1 MPNLSRTTLLR
12 RQMID
17 YEGSWR
23 LNPLTK
29 LWARICMHFTWA
41 VRPLLQS
48 WENFHRPH
56 VQGLLCLNPRFSKI
70 RLPIWWLL
78 YTFYA
83 EGHRTELWR
92 AKISQRR
99 SAKEAERHFFLA
111 IAPNE
116 TTKRNQRPSAEFL
129 LMCESHLRSWRTKDA
144 DFIGFRFRNF
154 KASWSISTVSGNAI
168 PLPRAK
174 VNYLSQRSLFKKS
187 RDYANSAP
195 LQAFYLT
202 SCRD

>member
-1 MPNLSRTTLLR
+1 
-12 RQMID
+12 MID

-48 WENFHRPH
+48 WENFQRPH

-92 AKISQRR
+92 SKISQRR

-116 TTKRNQRPSAEFL
+116 TMLRVAEMRRISVNVRVSPEKLENKR
-129 LMCESHLRSWRTKDA
+129 C
-144 DFIGFRFRNF
+144 GFRFSLKHFNCLWKCHTF
-154 KASWSISTVSGNAI
+154 
-168 PLPRAK
+168 AK
-174 VNYLSQRSLFKKS
+174 GESQWLEPTKPF
-187 RDYANSAP
+187 
-195 LQAFYLT
+195 
-202 SCRD
+202 